1 MAFVIILLIIIII
14 IMLFGSDGFWSLLGG
29 LFKLAGVLVLL
40 VIFLAIILIV
50 AN

>member
-1 MAFVIILLIIIII
+1 
-14 IMLFGSDGFWSLLGG
+14 MLFGSDGFWSLLGG